1 MIWPPKM
8 MLQADE
14 VQQRG
19 SMDSYAS
26 SQEPASNVQRTD
38 ARFSDKNQRPV
49 YSRDVMESPTSLSHD
64 LSEVVQTASTY
75 SSSSLTENSGSTTSD
90 GHAVRV
96 RTKGHDLKSGF
107 PYHPGLYD
115 LRVRPDG
122 KVDGNGFPSYQT
134 KLTSLDWQQFS
145 DQLIDSTKFD
155 TADYA
160 KLWAAVGSLALTG
173 SILTSVWVSR

>member
-1 MIWPPKM
+1 MGTLCAFEPKAM
-8 MLQADE
+8 T
-14 VQQRG
+14 
-19 SMDSYAS
+19 S
-26 SQEPASNVQRTD
+26 SQ
-38 ARFSDKNQRPV
+38 
-49 YSRDVMESPTSLSHD
+49 
-64 LSEVVQTASTY
+64 
-75 SSSSLTENSGSTTSD
+75 
-90 GHAVRV
+90 
-96 RTKGHDLKSGF
+96 GF
-107 PYHPGLYD
+107 RIYD